1 MNGAQKLGIAGV
13 VVAVTVVGGLRGG
26 SAQPVA
32 PTENKGI
39 EIKVLEHIDL
49 GPQFEAM
56 AGRQLRLRI
65 VTAKPGGVFGIH
77 DHKDRPA
84 VDYILQGVI
93 VDHRGSESK
102 EYGPGTSIFEDKNTV
117 HWLENKGTTPVIFVT
132 ADIFKL

>member
-1 MNGAQKLGIAGV
+1 MNNAQKFGIAGV
-13 VVAVTVVGGLRGG
+13 VVAVAFVAGLRGG

-32 PTENKGI
+32 PTETKGI
-39 EIKVLEHIDL
+39 NVKVLEAVDL

-65 VTAKPGGVFGIH
+65 ITAEPGGVFGIH

-84 VDYILQGVI
+84 VDYVVQGAV

-117 HWLENKGTTPVIFVT
+117 HWLENKGTTPAILIS
-132 ADIFKL
+132 ADIFKP

>member
-1 MNGAQKLGIAGV
+1 MNGAQKFGIAGV

-65 VTAKPGGVFGIH
+65 ITAEPGGVFGIH

-84 VDYILQGVI
+84 VDYVVQGAV

-102 EYGPGTSIFEDKNTV
+102 EYGPATSIFEDKNTV
-117 HWLENKGTTPVIFVT
+117 HWLDNKGTTPAILIS
-132 ADIFKL
+132 ADIFKP

>member
-1 MNGAQKLGIAGV
+1 MNNTQRFGIAGV
-13 VVAVTVVGGLRGG
+13 VVAVAFVAGLRAG
-26 SAQPVA
+26 SAQPAA

-39 EIKVLEHIDL
+39 NVKVLEAIDL

-65 VTAKPGGVFGIH
+65 ITAEPGGVFGIH

-84 VDYILQGVI
+84 VDYVVQGAV

-102 EYGPGTSIFEDKNTV
+102 EYGRGTSIFEDKNTV
-117 HWLENKGTTPVIFVT
+117 HWLENKGTTPAILVS
-132 ADIFKL
+132 ADIFKP